1 MTWFKNAAGRH
12 GQKGAKGDAGELF
25 FVEAYRSKGWAVIH
39 HGEDRTKQLAG
50 IDVEILRADGVL
62 DGIDVK
68 SNLKADNSF
77 AVEINDKGWLFN
89 PRKKSSV
96 ICHVN
101 IDTQML
107 ARYRRNAMQNYIRK
121 GLETGA
127 LKAVEYNNN
136 NLIWIK
142 LEDKNDYTPNFI
154 SWGSINDLKDNS

>member
-25 FVEAYRSKGWAVIH
+25 FVEACRSKGWTVIH
-39 HGEDRTKQLAG
+39 HGEDRTKLLAG
-50 IDVEILRADGVL
+50 FDVEILRADGVL